1 MASSMSN
8 DIALRIGKNI
18 ATARKAAGRTQAEV
32 AEKVGIDTVSLSRI
46 ERGTVTPGVP
56 TLDKIADELGVAL
69 GRLFDG
75 ASSNTTALA
84 DNIISQL
91 EPLSEIDRLF
101 LLDQLQVWAQKLV
114 KK

>member
-1 MASSMSN
+1 MSN

-18 ATARKAAGRTQAEV
+18 ATARRAAGRTQADV

-46 ERGTVTPGVP
+46 ERGIVTAGIP

-75 ASSNTTALA
+75 ASSNTTTLA
-84 DNIISQL
+84 DDIILQL
-91 EPLSEIDRLF
+91 EPLNEKDRLF
-101 LLDQLQVWAQKLV
+101 LLAQLQIWARKLA
-114 KK
+114 KREE